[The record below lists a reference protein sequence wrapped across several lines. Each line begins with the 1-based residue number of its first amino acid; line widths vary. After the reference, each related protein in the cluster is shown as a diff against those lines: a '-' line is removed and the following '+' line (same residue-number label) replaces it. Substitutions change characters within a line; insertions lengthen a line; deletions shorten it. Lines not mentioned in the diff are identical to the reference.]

1 MSPRAVSS
9 RLSGGQGR
17 GVTQLASPRCKPGP
31 LSERPALF
39 QAQQPLLRLWK
50 APRDRVQIPRP
61 SPTFYDVG
69 TGPAPPR
76 SRAGQSIAS
85 RPQLLSPGQRPRPFL
100 GGVSPHTGQFLPL
113 PGVRDSLWKRAFSL
127 AWSPGV
133 RQGCFCFSSCRAPP
147 PPPPPLPPAAHP
159 PPAPS
164 LHPCPPLPPCTPTPP
179 APAPATPTP
188 APVWGEAGT

>member
-17 GVTQLASPRCKPGP
+17 GVTQLASPRRKPGL

-100 GGVSPHTGQFLPL
+100 GGGLPSHGTVPSFTECEGLPL
-113 PGVRDSLWKRAFSL
+113 ETSFQPGLEPGGPAGL
-127 AWSPGV
+127 LLLLLLQSP
-133 RQGCFCFSSCRAPP
+133 SPSPTPSPSCRPSPP
-147 PPPPPLPPAAHP
+147 LPPPLPPYLPAP
-159 PPAPS
+159 PPP
-164 LHPCPPLPPCTPTPP
+164 
-179 APAPATPTP
+179 
-188 APVWGEAGT
+188 